1 MKKLLL
7 FLAASAAAATVSVNA
22 HGQQAGSKP
31 IYLDE
36 DAPIE
41 SRVKDLLSR
50 MTPDEKIDLLRAT
63 SPANERLGIDKY
75 YHGNEALHGII
86 RPGTFTVFPQAI
98 ALAASWDSD
107 LLHTVATAISDEAR
121 ARWNELDQGHKQT
134 ETSSDLLTFW
144 SPTVNMARDPRW
156 GRTPET
162 YGEDPY
168 LTGRMGTAFVTGL
181 QGDDPRYLKVVSTPK
196 HFSANNVENGRMS
209 ANADICEKDLREY
222 YLAPYE
228 ACIKEGH
235 AQSIMA
241 SYNAI
246 NGIPSCCNPW
256 LLTKVLRNDWGFD
269 GYVVSD
275 CGGVYNIVDEHHFVS
290 RLETAATLSI
300 KAGLDLEC
308 GNGVYDFPLK
318 QAYRMGMVSDEDL
331 DMAAGRVLTARMK
344 LGLFDSSD
352 RNPYKSIS
360 PDVIGCGK
368 HQDLA
373 LQMAR
378 ESMVLLKNSGILPL
392 DKKKIRKISVVGF
405 GADKCIFGDYSG
417 NPRNT
422 PVSPLA
428 GIVSKL
434 APDIEVYTA
443 PWFNIADQFTLV
455 TPENGFKAEYFNG
468 DKLNGTAS
476 VRTEK
481 YVLYDPVNLP
491 PDPFLPAQ
499 APMSARWTATV
510 TAPSTGE
517 YIFLLTSD
525 DGCRLYI
532 DGEPVIDD
540 WTSHGATTFEARAT
554 FEAGTDH
561 EIKVEYFDGGEDCVA
576 KLEWLVPQVFGDGT
590 FNTYGK
596 EMERNIRESDVVI
609 AVMGID
615 KSIEREGRDRENLD
629 LPEDQA
635 RFIKELYAA
644 NKNVVLVLEVGS
656 STSIVWEQENLPAIL
671 LAWYPGEQGGN
682 AIADI
687 LFGDCNPS
695 GKLPLTFYRST
706 DDLPPMNDYDITKRT
721 YKYFEGE
728 VLYPF
733 GYGLSYTNFKYSNME
748 VKDCGETYDVSL
760 KVRNTGRRDG
770 DQVVKVFARL
780 PEYEGKAPIKE
791 LKGFSRVYVPK
802 GGTAEVHI
810 PVRKSDLRYWSES
823 RSCFVHPEGMPEFTV
838 E

>member
-1 MKKLLL
+1 MKKILL
-7 FLAASAAAATVSVNA
+7 FLAASVAAATVSVNA
-22 HGQQAGSKP
+22 HGQQIGSKP
-31 IYLDE
+31 VYLDE

-75 YHGNEALHGII
+75 YHGNEALHGVV

-121 ARWNELDQGHKQT
+121 ACWNELDQGHKQT
-134 ETSSDLLTFW
+134 AKFSDVLTFW

-196 HFSANNVENGRMS
+196 HFSANNIENGRMS
-209 ANADICEKDLREY
+209 ANADISEKDLREY

-228 ACIKEGH
+228 VCVKEGH

-246 NGIPSCCNPW
+246 NGIPSSCNPW
-256 LLTKVLRNDWGFD
+256 LLTNVLRDDWGFD

-275 CGGVYNIVDEHHFVS
+275 CGGVYNIVGEHHFVS

-308 GNGVYDFPLK
+308 GDSVYDFPLK

-331 DMAAGRVLTARMK
+331 DRAAGRVLTARMK

-360 PDVIGCGK
+360 PDVIGCEK
-368 HQDLA
+368 HQNLA

-392 DKKKIRKISVVGF
+392 DKKKIKKIAVVGF

-417 NPRNT
+417 KPRNA
-422 PVSPLA
+422 PVSPLE

-434 APDIEVYTA
+434 SPDTEVYTA
-443 PWFNIADQFTLV
+443 PWFNLEDQYTLI

-468 DKLNGTAS
+468 DELSGTAS

-481 YVLYDPVNLP
+481 YILYDPVNLP
-491 PDPFLPAQ
+491 PDPFLPAE
-499 APMSARWTATV
+499 APMSARWTGTV
-510 TAPSTGE
+510 KAPATGE
-517 YIFLLTSD
+517 YVFHLTSD

-532 DGEPVIDD
+532 DGKPVIDD
-540 WTSHGATTFEARAT
+540 WTSHSATTFEAKVT

-576 KLEWLVPQVFGDGT
+576 KLGWLIPNAFSDYS

-596 EMERNIRESDVVI
+596 EMERNIKESDVVI

-615 KSIEREGRDRENLD
+615 KSIEREGQDRENLD
-629 LPEDQA
+629 LPEEQT

-644 NKNVVLVLEVGS
+644 NKNVILVLEVGS

-695 GKLPLTFYRST
+695 GKLPLTFYKST
-706 DDLPPMNDYDITKRT
+706 DDLPPMDDYDITRRT
-721 YKYFEGE
+721 YKYFEGD

-733 GYGLSYTNFKYSNME
+733 GYGLSYTNFKYSGME

-760 KVRNTGRRDG
+760 KVRNAGRRDG
-770 DQVVKVFARL
+770 DQVVKVFVRL
-780 PEYEGKAPIKE
+780 PEYEGTAPIKE
-791 LKGFSRVYVPK
+791 LKGFRRVFVPK
-802 GGTAEVHI
+802 GKTEEVHI
-810 PVRKSDLRYWSES
+810 TVRKSDLRYWSES
-823 RSCFVHPEGMPEFTV
+823 RSCFVHPEGMPEFMV